1 MTGTR
6 HTTSGIS
13 NNTSNPRRESVSH
26 KDPDVVLIG
35 NLGRKEDNNN
45 MLIINI

>member
-13 NNTSNPRRESVSH
+13 NETSNPRRESVSH

-35 NLGRKEDNNN
+35 NSGERR
-45 MLIINI
+45 